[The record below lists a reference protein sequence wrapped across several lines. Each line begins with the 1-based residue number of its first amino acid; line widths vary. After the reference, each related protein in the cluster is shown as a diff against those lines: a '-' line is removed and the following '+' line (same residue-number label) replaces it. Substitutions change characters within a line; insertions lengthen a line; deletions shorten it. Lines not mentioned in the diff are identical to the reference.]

1 MRLDVRRAER
11 ALLGRF
17 QTDRVRHLRAFQR
30 RWRDADPA
38 AVNRLAADESAA
50 ARNRD
55 GVRVVRVHEI
65 HIVNVGV
72 KNVRVADE
80 RVVYV
85 DDGDEIVAAT
95 KPRKERFAE
104 AKREPSASE
113 TDPAA
118 EAKASTQEAYESRPI
133 DRRTKER
140 ARAPAPPAREIV
152 PATIMVRSKAPRPIG
167 NPSPAP
173 PPDPGLAAGPVT
185 PQTGRTLRLIPNL

>member
-1 MRLDVRRAER
+1 MEA
-11 ALLGRF
+11 
-17 QTDRVRHLRAFQR
+17 
-30 RWRDADPA
+30 
-38 AVNRLAADESAA
+38 
-50 ARNRD
+50 
-55 GVRVVRVHEI
+55 
-65 HIVNVGV
+65 
-72 KNVRVADE
+72 
-80 RVVYV
+80 
-85 DDGDEIVAAT
+85 GDEVAGGT
-95 KPRKERFAE
+95 KGGKAGFGQ
-104 AKREPSASE
+104 AKGEQSASE
-113 TDPAA
+113 TEPAA